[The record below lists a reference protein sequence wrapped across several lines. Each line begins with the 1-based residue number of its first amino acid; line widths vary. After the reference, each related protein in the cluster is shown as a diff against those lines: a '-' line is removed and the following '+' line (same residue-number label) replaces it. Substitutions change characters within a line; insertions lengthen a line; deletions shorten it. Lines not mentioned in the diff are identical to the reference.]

1 MSAKQSSDQSSAP
14 RKQSDEMVQR
24 IAKLTRMLR
33 DSMRALGLDEAVK
46 EAAEAIPDARER
58 LRYVGRMTEQAA
70 NRVLTAAEQTQPLQ
84 AGLST
89 QAGELKALWQELP
102 RQTRSQLPAEFTD
115 RMEAL
120 LQNVEQDTA
129 KTQAYLLEIIMAQDF
144 QDLTGQVI
152 QGMLEV
158 ITAMEKELIQVLL
171 DSVPTEKREETL
183 SLLNGPVVNH
193 EADDVVR
200 DQDEVDDLLSSLGF

>member
-89 QAGELKALWQELP
+89 QAGELKARWQELS

-183 SLLNGPVVNH
+183 SLLNGPVVNP
-193 EADDVVR
+193 ETDDVVR

>member
-89 QAGELKALWQELP
+89 QAGELKARWQELP

-183 SLLNGPVVNH
+183 SLLNGPVVNP